1 MIHVY
6 FFIYTDIYSTS
17 PFLQFSQIIIRNVNI
32 RTITFG
38 HLPSYLTSMF
48 EDLIMQQMSSDHYK
62 DPYEPISVMEA
73 LTIHFVCI
81 CTYILP

>member
-1 MIHVY
+1 M
-6 FFIYTDIYSTS
+6 
-17 PFLQFSQIIIRNVNI
+17 NI

-73 LTIHFVCI
+73 LTIHVYLYMYLHFTIKIKHSCRLNILYQFPIDAIWGMSHVC
-81 CTYILP
+81 